1 MLLVSFDIFDTS
13 LIRLCGEPDGIFR
26 LVAETLFPNDEETRS
41 TYIATRNDIEKWMWT
56 KKLHY
61 SIYDLYADDVWH
73 KFLPLVQMDL
83 AETEMR
89 VEENQLFANPNIRD
103 IITKFRTAGAQI
115 AFISDMYL
123 PSSFL
128 QKVLQREGCWK
139 DGDLL
144 YVSCE
149 ENARKSSG
157 ELYAKIKNE
166 LHPQKWVHYGDN
178 IKSDF
183 SIAKK
188 NGIKANLVDT
198 SFVGIEK
205 SLSDKTLAGVI
216 RAIRFQMGDNS
227 LTRLSVHFVAT
238 IYVPYVL
245 WILRKAK
252 EYKHNRLY
260 FLSRD
265 SYILMKIAETLPHE
279 GLEIRYLFASRKSLS
294 NIEEKENTLLY
305 FEQEGLFENVASAI
319 VDVGWLGTTRKMIN
333 EILDQRNAK
342 RIHFYYFSV
351 WDNAIDK
358 SCGNYDRF
366 ISHPS
371 LNSGSCSFI
380 EDFCSLCPYPTTIGY
395 YYENGIWHP
404 KFPEGEQ
411 KDNSSIIESNITA
424 CLKFAE
430 FVTNMSIPLDQ
441 IVSIVSSQID
451 RLYSFKE
458 YIDFSPLDGLEGCA
472 DRPMAKHLSFKE
484 IFHIAKGGM
493 VTLND
498 RMSLEMTVGLTWMR
512 IIMRVHNFIYQHW

>member
-1 MLLVSFDIFDTS
+1 MQLVSFDIFDTT
-13 LIRLCGEPDGIFR
+13 LFRLCGEPDGIFR

-198 SFVGIEK
+198 SYIGVEK
-205 SLSDKTLAGVI
+205 SLSDRALAGAI
-216 RAIRFQMGDNS
+216 RAIRLQMGDS
-227 LTRLSVHFVAT
+227 PLTRLSVHFVAT
-238 IYVPYVL
+238 IYVPYIL
-245 WILRKAK
+245 WVIKKAK
-252 EYKHNRLY
+252 EYNHKRLY

-265 SYILMKIAETLPHE
+265 SYILMKIAEILPHK

-294 NIEEKENTLLY
+294 DINEKGNIICY

-333 EILDQRNAK
+333 EILDQRNSK
-342 RIHFYYFSV
+342 RVHFYYFSV

-358 SCGNYDRF
+358 SYGNYDSF
-366 ISHPS
+366 ISHPL
-371 LNSGSCSFI
+371 LNSGSCSFF
-380 EDFCSLCPYPTTIGY
+380 EDFCSLCPYPTTLGY
-395 YYENGIWHP
+395 YCEFGFWRPRFP
-404 KFPEGEQ
+404 KGLQ
-411 KDNSSIIESNITA
+411 RDNSSVIESNVIA
-424 CLKFAE
+424 CIKFAE
-430 FVTNMSIPLDQ
+430 LVVKMSIPTNHMK
-441 IVSIVSSQID
+441 SIALRQID
-451 RLYSFKE
+451 RLFSYKE
-458 YIDFSPLDGLEGCA
+458 YIEFSPIDGLEGCA
-472 DRPMAKHLSFKE
+472 NRPMAKRLTYKE

-512 IIMRVHNFIYQHW
+512 IIMRVHNFAYKHK